1 MKKQMYP
8 QPSKNRVQS
17 PVLLQS
23 QIIIMAG

>member
-23 QIIIMAG
+23 HIIIMAV

>member
-8 QPSKNRVQS
+8 QPSKNRMQS

-23 QIIIMAG
+23 QIIIMAV